1 MDKNHV
7 SKNTIEIG
15 ADPSSVWKVL
25 TDPEEAKKYY
35 FGAEVVTSWKEGE
48 SIVFKGSYNGNDYE
62 EKGTLLSVKPNL
74 RLQYTHWSNLE
85 NLPDLPENYR
95 IWTFDLQEDGKN
107 TQLTVT
113 EDNIPTLQQKE
124 RSDEFWK
131 DVLQKIKAL
140 SNAI

>member
-48 SIVFKGSYNGNDYE
+48 SIVFKGSS
-62 EKGTLLSVKPNL
+62 TIFSSV
-74 RLQYTHWSNLE
+74 Y
-85 NLPDLPENYR
+85 
-95 IWTFDLQEDGKN
+95 
-107 TQLTVT
+107 VC
-113 EDNIPTLQQKE
+113 
-124 RSDEFWK
+124 
-131 DVLQKIKAL
+131 
-140 SNAI
+140 

>member
-7 SKNTIEIG
+7 SKNTIDIG